1 MFEPIYTA
9 AILVVMTFL
18 LIREITKPS
27 VVLFGSLML
36 LVLGQII
43 TLEVALEG
51 FSNQGM
57 LTVGI
62 LFVVAAAIQSSSRF
76 ENAVLSILGKK
87 NRKRTRYFRLMM
99 PVSVLS
105 AFLNN
110 TPVVAS
116 LIPIVNNWAK
126 RNNLSASKFLIPL
139 SYAAILGGVCTL
151 IGTSTNLVIHGM
163 MLDHGMEGFSFFEIG
178 KVGLPIALFGI
189 LFFSLWGYK
198 MLPDRKDV
206 ITQFEET
213 TRKFVVELRVDSIY
227 PNIGKTIEEA
237 GLRHLQGLFL
247 FQVMRKGI
255 TLAPVSPDE
264 RIQEGDRLFFT
275 GLPETIYELQKTPGL
290 NAIKDVEFD
299 PRNIDSDKLT
309 TFEVVLSSVSPVL
322 GKTVRDSNFR
332 SRYNAAILGIHRA
345 GGRIN
350 KKIGDI
356 ELKANDT
363 LFIMASKDFAKKWYH
378 TKDFALVTS
387 SFSSYSKP
395 EKKGNLA
402 LILMIVMVLAVA
414 LKLTPMLIAAAA
426 VALIM
431 ILTNIISFSDAKNSV
446 DFEVLIII
454 ASALGIGKALM
465 SSGLAD
471 IIASG
476 IISAFQGFGAV
487 GIIAGMYVVTSLYTE
502 FITNNAGAAI
512 MFPIAYSASQNLGI
526 DPMPFMLIIA
536 IGASASF
543 STPIGYQTNLLVYN
557 VGGYK
562 FSDFFRSGFAMNIA
576 AGVIGTFMVYL
587 LYFA

>member
-9 AILVVMTFL
+9 AVLVIMTFL
-18 LIREITKPS
+18 LIREVTKPS
-27 VVLFGSLML
+27 VILFGAL
-36 LVLGQII
+36 LILVVGDVLTIDK
-43 TLEVALEG
+43 ALEG

-62 LFVVAAAIQSSSRF
+62 LFVVAAAMQSSSRF
-76 ENAVLSILGKK
+76 EDAVLYVLGKRSK
-87 NRKRTRYFRLMM
+87 TWTRYLRLML
-99 PVSVLS
+99 PVSGLS

-116 LIPIVNNWAK
+116 LIPLVNNWAK
-126 RNNLSASKFLIPL
+126 RSNLASSKFLIPL
-139 SYAAILGGVCTL
+139 SYAAILGGLCTL

-163 MLDHGMEGFSFFEIG
+163 MLDQGLEGFSFFEIG
-178 KVGLPIALFGI
+178 KVGFPIALFGI
-189 LFFSLWGYK
+189 LFFSLWGHK
-198 MLPDRKDV
+198 LLPFRKDS
-206 ITQFEET
+206 ITQFEES
-213 TRKFVVELRVDSIY
+213 TRKFVVELIVDKAY
-227 PNIGKTIEEA
+227 PHLGKSVEQA

-247 FQVMRKGI
+247 FQIIREGQTI
-255 TLAPVSPDE
+255 APVSPDE
-264 RIQEGDRLFFT
+264 QILEKDRLFFT
-275 GLPETIYELQKTPGL
+275 GLPETIFELQKTPGL

-322 GKTVRDSNFR
+322 GKTVRDSEFR
-332 SRYNAAILGIHRA
+332 SRYNAVILGIHRA
-345 GGRIN
+345 GSRIN

-363 LFIMASKDFAKKWYH
+363 LYIMAKKNFSKKWYH
-378 TKDFALVTS
+378 SKDFALVTS

-395 EKKGNLA
+395 ERKGNLA
-402 LILMIVMVLAVA
+402 LILMVLMILAAVLKIV
-414 LKLTPMLIAAAA
+414 PMLVAAACA
-426 VALIM
+426 ALIM
-431 ILTNIISFSDAKNSV
+431 ILAHVISFSDAKNSV

-454 ASALGIGKALM
+454 ASALGIGKALL

-471 IIASG
+471 IIANG
-476 IISAFQGFGAV
+476 LIGVTQGFGVV
-487 GIIAGMYVVTSLYTE
+487 GIIAGLFIVTNLYTE

-512 MFPIAYSASQNLGI
+512 MFPIAYSISQSLGA

-557 VGGYK
+557 VGGYR
-562 FSDFFRSGFAMNIA
+562 FSDFFKAGIVMNIA
-576 AGVIGTFMVYL
+576 SGVIATVMIYL

>member
-9 AILVVMTFL
+9 AILVIMTFL
-18 LIREITKPS
+18 LIREVTKPS
-27 VVLFGSLML
+27 VILFGSLL
-36 LVLGQII
+36 LLILGNII
-43 TLEVALEG
+43 SVDEALKG

-76 ENAVLSILGKK
+76 ENAVMTILGKQNHK
-87 NRKRTRYFRLMM
+87 STRYLRLML
-99 PVSVLS
+99 PVSGLS

-116 LIPIVNNWAK
+116 LIPMVNSWAK
-126 RNNLSASKFLIPL
+126 RNNLASSKFLIPL

-189 LFFSLWGYK
+189 LFFSIWGHK
-198 MLPDRKDV
+198 LLPERKDV

-213 TRKFVVELRVDSIY
+213 SREFVVELKVDNNY
-227 PNIGKTIEEA
+227 PNIGKTIEQA
-237 GLRHLQGLFL
+237 NLRHLQGLFL
-247 FQVMRKGI
+247 FQIMRNGETI
-255 TLAPVSPDE
+255 APVTPDE
-264 RIQEGDRLFFT
+264 QIKSGDRLFFT

-290 NAIKDVEFD
+290 RVIKDVEFD
-299 PRNIDSDKLT
+299 PKNIDSDKLT
-309 TFEVVLSSVSPVL
+309 TFEVVLSNVSPVL

-332 SRYNAAILGIHRA
+332 SRYNAVILGIHR
-345 GGRIN
+345 GGTRVN

-363 LFIMASKDFAKKWYH
+363 LFIMAKKDFARKWYHSKDFS
-378 TKDFALVTS
+378 LVTS
-387 SFSSYSKP
+387 SFHTYSKP
-395 EKKGNLA
+395 EKKGNFALA
-402 LILMIVMVLAVA
+402 LLIIMVLAAVF
-414 LKLTPMLIAAAA
+414 KLTPMLIAAAVTA
-426 VALIM
+426 IIM
-431 ILTNIISFSDAKNSV
+431 MLTNIISFSDAKNSV
-446 DFEVLIII
+446 DYDVLIII
-454 ASALGIGKALM
+454 ASALGIGKALLN
-465 SSGLAD
+465 SGLSD
-471 IIASG
+471 IIANG
-476 IISAFQGFGAV
+476 IIGATQGFGVV
-487 GIIAGMYVVTSLYTE
+487 GIIAGLFIVTNLYTE

-512 MFPIAYSASQNLGI
+512 MFPIAFSVSKSLGM
-526 DPMPFMLIIA
+526 DPMPFMMIIA

-562 FSDFFRSGFAMNIA
+562 FSDFFKSGIIMNLA
-576 AGVIGTFMVYL
+576 AGVIGTFMIYL
-587 LYFA
+587 FYFN